1 MKNRILVATLA
12 RAWAIDSKL
21 SHGLATMATGKW
33 QNNGGRTM
41 KNRIQI

>member
-12 RAWAIDSKL
+12 RTWAIDSKL
-21 SHGLATMATGKW
+21 THDLATVATGKR